1 MSLRSVTFQV
11 PRHTHNQRSGFRHSP
26 SPLTYRNGP
35 QDEGY
40 VSMNGKAVQ
49 YDEETEDGYLHG
61 DDKRQDGVH
70 AE

>member
-1 MSLRSVTFQV
+1 
-11 PRHTHNQRSGFRHSP
+11 
-26 SPLTYRNGP
+26 
-35 QDEGY
+35 
-40 VSMNGKAVQ
+40 MNGKAVQ